1 MHERQQSAS
10 FYARDAASSAPLL
23 HMLAAD
29 EPPEDGFGLILGSE
43 NWIWEWTRDVP
54 PIDVRL
60 AVGFVLASRKSAVP
74 PDSAPE
80 LPLSKP
86 MFKGY

>member
-1 MHERQQSAS
+1 MKDNKEHRSTQEKRC
-10 FYARDAASSAPLL
+10 FRLL
-23 HMLAAD
+23 CFIMLAVD
-29 EPPEDGFGLILGSE
+29 EPPEDGLWFNNGFGIGFGG
-43 NWIWEWTRDVP
+43 WTRDVP

-60 AVGFVLASRKSAVP
+60 AVGFRLASRKSAVS